1 MRCFVMYKDE
11 YDNYLPTVGDWFNQL
26 PEWKQVLFMVLS
38 LGGKSD
44 YFAFWV
50 MGYYRWLERQ
60 SK

>member
-1 MRCFVMYKDE
+1 MYKDE